1 MTISISTL
9 SVTEG
14 YASLTV
20 LTQAQLN
27 LAVSDT
33 ETYCNNKLRANL
45 MQLAKDVMDN
55 ATYTFNDD
63 GNPHLANPLIDILA
77 KLADNETVTGQWSFD
92 GATTFNSTVT
102 GGASAKATFPGQPRV
117 KAYITTANQSIA
129 DTTLTAL
136 SLGAETYDVGDLH
149 SNSTNPSRITV
160 ATGNTGLF
168 VFNAQVVFAASNV
181 GFRTLAIYKNGS
193 KLCETKEFNPHA
205 TEQTT
210 LNLNVHDVA
219 AANDYYEAYVYQS
232 SGGALDAIHTVS
244 FFSAIK
250 VW

>member
-1 MTISISTL
+1 MAISISTL
-9 SVTEG
+9 DVTEG

-27 LAVSDT
+27 FAVSDT

-45 MQLAKDVMDN
+45 MQLAKDIMDN

-63 GNPHLANPLIDILA
+63 GNPHLATPLINLFA
-77 KLADNETVTGQWSFD
+77 TLADNETVTGQWSFN

-117 KAYITTANQSIA
+117 KAYVSTANQSLGDA
-129 DTTLTAL
+129 TLTAM
-136 SLGAETYDVGDLH
+136 SMTGETYDVGGLH
-149 SNSTNPSRITV
+149 DNATNPTRITAV
-160 ATGNTGLF
+160 SGASGLF
-168 VFNAQVVFAASNV
+168 IFNAQAVFAASNV
-181 GFRTLAIYKNGS
+181 GYRTLAIYKNGS
-193 KLCETKEFNPHA
+193 KLCETKEFAPHA

-210 LNLNVHDVA
+210 LNVNVHDVA
-219 AANDYYEAYVYQS
+219 AVNDYYEAFVYQS
-232 SGGALDAIHTVS
+232 SGGALDLVHTVS